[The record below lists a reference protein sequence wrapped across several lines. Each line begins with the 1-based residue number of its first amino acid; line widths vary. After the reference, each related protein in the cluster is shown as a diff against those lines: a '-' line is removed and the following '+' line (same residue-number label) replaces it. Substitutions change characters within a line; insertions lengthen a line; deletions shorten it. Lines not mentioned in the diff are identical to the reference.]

1 MFQSSIVIIRVP
13 RVKPV
18 FVILWIAF
26 GLVAMMHGPLD
37 VPGDFAES
45 LSCLAGVAVMGNSG
59 ESSVSVTPDG
69 ESACRWISRTG
80 NIPPVTIAKSSYTRL
95 MCMPTNAVI
104 KQKIPGGELT
114 FLLANWQFWRRTA
127 LAPRAPSFLV

>member
-1 MFQSSIVIIRVP
+1 MFQTSVVIIRVP

-18 FVILWIAF
+18 FVMLWIAF

-59 ESSVSVTPDG
+59 ESAVSVAPDG
-69 ESACRWISRTG
+69 ESACRWIRRTG
-80 NIPPVTIAKSSYTRL
+80 DIPLVTIAKVGIPRL
-95 MCMPTNAVI
+95 KCMPTNAVI
-104 KQKIPGGELT
+104 KQKMPGGELT